1 MNADKVAIITG
12 GSRGIG
18 AATAK
23 VLAEVGYNLC
33 INFLSNERAALEVV
47 QQAKSVGV
55 RAIHVQ
61 GDIAQEEDVLR
72 LFEVCDREMGRLTA
86 LVNNAG
92 IVAPQSRVDAMSV
105 DRIERVFSTNVTGA
119 FVCCREAVKRLS
131 TQHGGSGGS
140 IVNVSSA
147 AARIGSPSEYVDY
160 AASKAA
166 LDILTRGLSLEVAS
180 EGVRVNAVRPGIID
194 TEIHA
199 SGGQPDR
206 LERFAPLVP
215 MQCGGT
221 ATEVAHAI
229 RWLLSDEAS
238 YTTGAFIEVSG
249 GR

>member
-1 MNADKVAIITG
+1 MNTDKVAIITG

-18 AATAK
+18 ATTAQ

-33 INFLSNERAALEVV
+33 INFRSNEQAALAVV

-61 GDIAQEEDVLR
+61 GDVAREEDVLR
-72 LFEVCDREMGRLTA
+72 LFEVCDQEMGKLTA

-105 DRIERVFSTNVTGA
+105 ARIERVFSTNVTGA

-131 TQHGGSGGS
+131 TQYGGSGGA

-160 AASKAA
+160 ASSKAA

-180 EGVRVNAVRPGIID
+180 EGIRVNTVRPGIID

-206 LERFAPLVP
+206 LQRFAPLVP
-215 MQCGGT
+215 MQRGGT
-221 ATEVAHAI
+221 AMEVAYAI